1 MGMKRFLALV
11 LIYSSKIINDV
22 DHRLSIC
29 IYWPAAQGSRL
40 THQWANINCG
50 KLQTP
55 QPAEPGTGRTYQQSD
70 I

>member
-11 LIYSSKIINDV
+11 LIYSSKIINDA
-22 DHRLSIC
+22 DPRLSIY

-40 THQWANINCG
+40 THQWVNINCG
-50 KLQTP
+50 KPQTP
-55 QPAEPGTGRTYQQSD
+55 QPAESGTGPTHQQSD